1 MFKFEFSNRREQKE
15 IIKIKEDDLDFFIKV
30 FGEHTETIE
39 IDSYKHKKLI
49 LALEKAH
56 EIRKFEIELYWK
68 RATYFFAF
76 FTIITAA
83 FGYLFT
89 HDKYSIYSPAAAIVG
104 IVFSIFFYHI
114 NTGSKYWQQN
124 WEFMIDKLEF
134 YVTGNIY
141 KVFFYE
147 KPSDQRPSVSSINR
161 QVSIFIFI
169 LWCLCFITSLV
180 NIYNQHTSYVIFYG
194 ATCIYISVFINLIC
208 LRSVDDVIHDKKYT
222 TRNYKMREPT
232 TSPSEKV

>member
-1 MFKFEFSNRREQKE
+1 MFKFEISNRKEQKE
-15 IIKIKEDDLDFFIKV
+15 IIKIKEDDWDFFIKV
-30 FGEHTETIE
+30 FGEHTESIE
-39 IDSYKHKKLI
+39 VDSYKHKKLI

-89 HDKYSIYSPAAAIVG
+89 HKEYSIYSPAAAIVG

-147 KPSDQRPSVSSINR
+147 KLSDQRPSVSSINKYT
-161 QVSIFIFI
+161 SIFILL
-169 LWCLCFITSLV
+169 LWVSTLIASLV
-180 NIYNQHTSYVIFYG
+180 NIYTQHANYVIFYG
-194 ATCIYISVFINLIC
+194 ATCIYISVFINFIC
-208 LRSVDDVIHDKKYT
+208 LRSVNEVMKDKNGEARKYEI
-222 TRNYKMREPT
+222 REPT
-232 TSPSEKV
+232 SPSKNV